1 METALS
7 DLRASA
13 LAAPGGVD
21 TELLREVDAALG
33 TSDATTGALP
43 ASLIGLVAQRGHAAL
58 LTQLLKLS
66 TTSAEPSRK
75 NSDSAL
81 LTELQRCAH
90 AAIVRGDGAAAAAL
104 LPDYDHGIAA
114 DGRHLQ
120 PETAALPAYAALLA
134 SRRDATA
141 LRTLRVV
148 GGADW
153 ARAKGDHVTLAYLL
167 ASPEQLGAAP
177 PAAAAPAAVAPPR
190 PPPPPPPKAPRDSAL
205 SVAAARGDVTTVEL
219 LLRGG
224 GATRADELG
233 RAALA
238 GDSALFNALAAE
250 GEQRVG
256 AQPAPTPPAACAPS
270 AAASAAPPI
279 AVDPLEEETQLA
291 NRLLARLEVEK
302 IVTSARRG
310 VEAKSVSRVAAA
322 DSLVALNLA
331 LSDGLASAGAPGA
344 AASAAVDTPRSSM
357 LAAKDQL
364 SQQIAALSLQV
375 NTAARKAGVPTAA
388 EAKAIA
394 AAKTVVPAKV
404 VAVATASAAPAKAA
418 TATAAGKAGTAA
430 PKAVSIVEPPSA
442 NLLAAGR
449 TLPPSPTRAS
459 KGWALGASPAEV
471 NTAPFTI
478 GERHW
483 LKLLS
488 DSVGLERPR
497 ATSSFADKLPAIPL
511 PGCFDADADARRLRE
526 IDERMG
532 QMFGP
537 TKAEL
542 ARVGDTAAA
551 PASVPPM
558 SPGRSHFYDAQMDAL
573 KLKQKELEQ
582 RLAVTPIETLVT
594 ARIDPRVRVR

>member
-21 TELLREVDAALG
+21 TDLLREVDAALG
-33 TSDATTGALP
+33 TSTGALPSTLP

-120 PETAALPAYAALLA
+120 PEAAALPAYAALLA

-148 GGADW
+148 GGAAW
-153 ARAKGDHVTLAYLL
+153 ARAKGDHVTLAHLL

-190 PPPPPPPKAPRDSAL
+190 PPPPPPEAPRDSAL

-238 GDSALFNALAAE
+238 GDSALFAALAAE

-270 AAASAAPPI
+270 AATSASAPPPI

-344 AASAAVDTPRSSM
+344 VDTPRSSM

-364 SQQIAALSLQV
+364 SRQISALSLQV

-394 AAKTVVPAKV
+394 AAKVVVPAKA

-449 TLPPSPTRAS
+449 TLPPSPTRAA

-471 NTAPFTI
+471 APFTI

-594 ARIDPRVRVR
+594 ARIDPRVRVQ

>member
-1 METALS
+1 M
-7 DLRASA
+7 
-13 LAAPGGVD
+13 
-21 TELLREVDAALG
+21 
-33 TSDATTGALP
+33 
-43 ASLIGLVAQRGHAAL
+43 
-58 LTQLLKLS
+58 
-66 TTSAEPSRK
+66 
-75 NSDSAL
+75 
-81 LTELQRCAH
+81 
-90 AAIVRGDGAAAAAL
+90 
-104 LPDYDHGIAA
+104 
-114 DGRHLQ
+114 
-120 PETAALPAYAALLA
+120 
-134 SRRDATA
+134 
-141 LRTLRVV
+141 
-148 GGADW
+148 
-153 ARAKGDHVTLAYLL
+153 
-167 ASPEQLGAAP
+167 
-177 PAAAAPAAVAPPR
+177 
-190 PPPPPPPKAPRDSAL
+190 
-205 SVAAARGDVTTVEL
+205 
-219 LLRGG
+219 
-224 GATRADELG
+224 
-233 RAALA
+233 
-238 GDSALFNALAAE
+238 
-250 GEQRVG
+250 
-256 AQPAPTPPAACAPS
+256 
-270 AAASAAPPI
+270 
-279 AVDPLEEETQLA
+279 DPLEEETQLA

-310 VEAKSVSRVAAA
+310 VEAKSVSGVAAA

-344 AASAAVDTPRSSM
+344 AASSAVDTPRSSM

-364 SQQIAALSLQV
+364 SQQISALSLQV

-394 AAKTVVPAKV
+394 AAKVIVPAKA
-404 VAVATASAAPAKAA
+404 VAVATASAAPVKAA

-449 TLPPSPTRAS
+449 TLPPSPTRAA
-459 KGWALGASPAEV
+459 KGWALGSSPAEV
-471 NTAPFTI
+471 APFTI

>member
-1 METALS
+1 MEKALL

-13 LAAPGGVD
+13 VAADDVQFV
-21 TELLREVDAALG
+21 REVDAALG
-33 TSDATTGALP
+33 TSTLP

-58 LTQLLKLS
+58 LTQLLQFS

-75 NSDSAL
+75 IPYDAL
-81 LTELQRCAH
+81 ITELQRCAH

-120 PETAALPAYAALLA
+120 PEAAALPAYAALLA

-148 GGADW
+148 GGAAW
-153 ARAKGDHVTLAYLL
+153 ARSKGDHVTLAYLL

-190 PPPPPPPKAPRDSAL
+190 PPPPPEAPRDSAL

-270 AAASAAPPI
+270 AATSAPPPPI
-279 AVDPLEEETQLA
+279 KLDPLEEETQLA

-344 AASAAVDTPRSSM
+344 AASSAVDTPRSSM

-364 SQQIAALSLQV
+364 SQQISALSLQV

-388 EAKAIA
+388 EVKAIA
-394 AAKTVVPAKV
+394 AAKAVVPAKA

-449 TLPPSPTRAS
+449 TLPPSPTRAA

-471 NTAPFTI
+471 APFTI

-497 ATSSFADKLPAIPL
+497 ATSSLADKLPAIPL

-594 ARIDPRVRVR
+594 ARIDPRVRVK

>member
-13 LAAPGGVD
+13 LAAAGGVD

-33 TSDATTGALP
+33 SSTLP
-43 ASLIGLVAQRGHAAL
+43 ASLIGAVAQRGHSAL
-58 LTQLLKLS
+58 LSQLLKLS

-81 LTELQRCAH
+81 LAELQRCAH

-104 LPDYDHGIAA
+104 LPEYDHGIAA

-120 PETAALPAYAALLA
+120 PEAAALPAYAALLA

-141 LRTLRVV
+141 LRTLRVA

-153 ARAKGDHVTLAYLL
+153 ARAKGDHVTLAHLL

-190 PPPPPPPKAPRDSAL
+190 PPPPPPPEAPRDSAL

-238 GDSALFNALAAE
+238 GDSALFAALAAE

-270 AAASAAPPI
+270 AATSAPPPPI
-279 AVDPLEEETQLA
+279 KLDPLEEETQLA

-344 AASAAVDTPRSSM
+344 TASAAVDTPRSSM

-364 SQQIAALSLQV
+364 SQQISALSLQV

-388 EAKAIA
+388 EVKAIA
-394 AAKTVVPAKV
+394 AAKAVVPAKA
-404 VAVATASAAPAKAA
+404 VAVATASAAPAKTA
-418 TATAAGKAGTAA
+418 TATVKAGTAA

-449 TLPPSPTRAS
+449 TLPPSPTRAA
-459 KGWALGASPAEV
+459 KGWALDSSPAEV
-471 NTAPFTI
+471 APFTI

-594 ARIDPRVRVR
+594 ARIDPRVRVQ